1 MTQNAA
7 PHTTSTIGAMC
18 AAFDVTPRTLRFYEA
33 KGLLQPI
40 REGQKRLF
48 TARDRARLKLIL
60 RGKRFGFSLVEIREL
75 LELYDAGDGQVRQL
89 SATLERAGRR
99 IGAMRAQR
107 DELEEA
113 IAEMADQIA
122 LVERMLADRTRA
134 AAAE

>member
-1 MTQNAA
+1 MSTASK
-7 PHTTSTIGAMC
+7 TTPIGDMC

-33 KGLLQPI
+33 KGLLNPI
-40 REGQKRLF
+40 RQGQKRLF

-60 RGKRFGFSLVEIREL
+60 RGKRFGFSLTDIREL

-99 IGAMRAQR
+99 LAAMRAQR

-113 IAEMADQIA
+113 IGEMADQIA
-122 LVERMLADRTRA
+122 LVERMLAERTRK